1 MYWKVES
8 LSSKYGFYTIPKISF
23 QKQNYKVRV
32 MLSVCDGKLNCQS
45 HVKKKKVKWKP
56 GDKTT

>member
-45 HVKKKKVKWKP
+45 HVKKKKSQMEAWR
-56 GDKTT
+56 